1 MIIILYNVI
10 SLDSFSSP
18 FKTQPSVSLWYF
30 IFYISFTVFSF
41 MQSSSDHGLRSI
53 LEENSVDYINKFKE
67 LASAMNHTS

>member
-1 MIIILYNVI
+1 MIIILYNII

-18 FKTQPSVSLWYF
+18 FKTQQSVSSVFLTFYVSF
-30 IFYISFTVFSF
+30 IVFSY
-41 MQSSSDHGLRSI
+41 MQSSDHGLRSI